1 MPNFLPTDG
10 FKLVDPKKLDSN
22 RFNSNRSKSCVL
34 EVDLEYFNKL
44 CELYNDYS
52 LVLDK
57 TKIKWEM
64 LCNYQFNITDFYKI
78 SIDNTK
84 RLLPRFFDEEIYVI
98 HYENLQLYLQLG

>member
-10 FKLVDPKKLDSN
+10 FKLVDLN

-57 TKIKWEM
+57 TKIK
-64 LCNYQFNITDFYKI
+64 
-78 SIDNTK
+78 
-84 RLLPRFFDEEIYVI
+84 
-98 HYENLQLYLQLG
+98 